1 MKVGTLVECING
13 VFSPLQ
19 CMTLKQRP
27 VQGSHYFI
35 REIAEYSHG
44 IGVLLEE
51 LHNPVIDSPTY
62 GIVEPSFNIERFREI
77 EGLDDAVEE
86 LLEVLQVEQV

>member
-1 MKVGTLVECING
+1 MKVGTLVECVNG

-35 REIAEYSHG
+35 REIIEYHHG
-44 IGVLLEE
+44 VGVLLEE
-51 LHNPVIDSPTY
+51 LHNPVIDSPQY
-62 GIVEPSFNIERFREI
+62 GVVEPSFNIERFREI
-77 EGLDDAVEE
+77 EGLDESIEE
-86 LLEVLQVEQV
+86 LMESIVTQEA